1 MMNEEVLRSL
11 AVANKLRIYQ
21 QTAAMAEPVMKSMVA
36 MQKTVQPML
45 DAMTPFAIM
54 ALNIQATLSPIF
66 SVVEQ
71 FNAQFAETIATLAK
85 SIRPVMAI
93 DILRKNQFVY
103 WYRLQEEF
111 VDRII
116 EAEDMDSMLLEF
128 ETQNGNAV
136 LNDVVDGCVESNL
149 LGGNKRR
156 FIQAVEAYRM
166 EAYDISA
173 VALLSILDG
182 LLATC
187 SGENPRITS
196 MPTHAKKILEKLE
209 LGDRINNDEY
219 ARLVLFMTFNS
230 TIELLTRPVHF
241 DEDEPKELNRHWIMH
256 GRSRRV
262 ITQLDCIKLMN
273 CIYGTI
279 IIDKLECDDSIAT
292 V

>member
-11 AVANKLRIYQ
+11 AVANKLKIHQ
-21 QTAAMAEPVMKSMVA
+21 QTVAMAEPVMKSMVA

-71 FNAQFAETIATLAK
+71 FNAQFAETIATLTK

-173 VALLSILDG
+173 VALLSVLDG
-182 LLATC
+182 LLASC
-187 SGENPRITS
+187 SGKNPKRTN
-196 MPTHAKKILEKLE
+196 MLDHAEKILKKLK
-209 LGDRINNDEY
+209 LGGTVNNEEY
-219 ARLVLFMTFNS
+219 SRLILCMTFYS
-230 TIELLTRPVHF
+230 AIESLTKTVYF
-241 DEDEPKELNRHWIMH
+241 DEDEPKELNRHWVMH
-256 GRSRRV
+256 GRSSRV

-273 CIYGTI
+273 CIYGAI
-279 IIDKLECDDSIAT
+279 LIDKLESDD
-292 V
+292 

>member
-1 MMNEEVLRSL
+1 MNEEVLRSL
-11 AVANKLRIYQ
+11 AVANKLKFHQ
-21 QTAAMAEPVMKSMVA
+21 QTAAMAEPVMKSMAA
-36 MQKTVQPML
+36 MQRTVQPML
-45 DAMTPFAIM
+45 EAMTPFAIM
-54 ALNIQATLSPIF
+54 ALNIQAALSPIF

-71 FNAQFAETIATLAK
+71 FNAQFAETAAILAK
-85 SIRPVMAI
+85 SIRPVKAI
-93 DILRKNQFVY
+93 EIMKKHQFVY
-103 WYRLQEEF
+103 WHRLQEDF

-116 EAEDMDSMLLEF
+116 ESEDVDSMLLDF
-128 ETQNGNAV
+128 ETQNDNIILTGV
-136 LNDVVDGCVESNL
+136 IDGCSRSNL
-149 LGGNKRR
+149 IGENRRR

-230 TIELLTRPVHF
+230 TIELLTRPVYF